1 MYQRKVDVD
10 TLNAVKIKLADG
22 SSVSSS
28 SEQRWVVMGYN
39 TIQILGLWSRN
50 EL

>member
-1 MYQRKVDVD
+1 MYRRKVDVD

-28 SEQRWVVMGYN
+28 SEQRWDCDGIQYN
-39 TIQILGLWSRN
+39 TNIGIVV
-50 EL
+50 